1 MKFGTVGTILSPRP
15 RHPQATGQRGLTGTA
30 GEYQK
35 VHNEL
40 VQDVTRMYFTAVFAK
55 QQQAIADDVLEQLVD
70 LEALIK
76 KIIEEAK
83 TPAEAEGLNPGK
95 LMTVQIGIR
104 EARATPREGD
114 RGPQT
119 GSGGPSA
126 DDGGGREDISVPGE
140 RLRITHHE
148 TVG

>member
-1 MKFGTVGTILSPRP
+1 
-15 RHPQATGQRGLTGTA
+15 
-30 GEYQK
+30 
-35 VHNEL
+35 
-40 VQDVTRMYFTAVFAK
+40 MYFTAVFAK

-83 TPAEAEGLNPGK
+83 TPAEAEGVNPGK

-104 EARATPREGD
+104 EARAPREGD
-114 RGPQT
+114 RGPQK
-119 GSGGPSA
+119 GPGGPSA

-140 RLRITHHE
+140 RLRITRHE

>member
-1 MKFGTVGTILSPRP
+1 MKFGTVGTLISPDLDIRKQ
-15 RHPQATGQRGLTGTA
+15 QAQRGLTGSA

-70 LEALIK
+70 LEVLIK

-83 TPAEAEGLNPGK
+83 TPAEAEGVNPGK

-104 EARATPREGD
+104 EARQRREGD
-114 RGPQT
+114 HGPQA
-119 GSGGPSA
+119 GAGGPSA

-140 RLRITHHE
+140 GLRIARHA